1 MMIKELHRVVD
12 ETIES
17 RPASIDSPQDY
28 ATAEKFLAKCDRTS
42 NIVRDAFRSDVAT
55 AEREKEAAAT
65 MIRILEDKI
74 RSLTGRLDQASAET
88 KQIMQDCQV
97 SKSEA
102 IMPLSTG
109 VTP

>member
-1 MMIKELHRVVD
+1 MIKELHRVVD

-28 ATAEKFLAKCDRTS
+28 ATAEKFLMKCGRTS

-74 RSLTGRLDQASAET
+74 RSLTGRLDQASEKT
-88 KQIMQDCQV
+88 LQMMENCNV
-97 SKSEA
+97 
-102 IMPLSTG
+102 PLPTG
-109 VTP
+109 IAS